1 MQKNTNPSK
10 WFVRLCKRLKSQM
23 NRKYVTKGMST
34 QKAIR
39 VEYVNVKHWVTNM
52 FRCYTA
58 TMHIWIF
65 FRYILIHDLWYVCD
79 QNAALCSQQFQ
90 LSLNNFE
97 HNNCTNKRL
106 AFCLHIRLSVYAFN
120 SQFVVAV
127 ALIAIQVWLIK
138 RVLNVCWHFFRFFFL
153 PDDYIYFWQYLQ
165 TFCNRTR
172 STFFLYSCI
181 LLMNC
186 WWTLVF

>member
-1 MQKNTNPSK
+1 MQKIKISNESEI
-10 WFVRLCKRLKSQM
+10 CHKR
-23 NRKYVTKGMST
+23 YEHTKGNSRG
-34 QKAIR
+34 IR
-39 VEYVNVKHWVTNM
+39 KCQALSYQYVSMLYGYDAYLNILSL
-52 FRCYTA
+52 Y
-58 TMHIWIF
+58 
-65 FRYILIHDLWYVCD
+65 LIHDLWYVCD

-106 AFCLHIRLSVYAFN
+106 AFCLHLRLSVYAFN